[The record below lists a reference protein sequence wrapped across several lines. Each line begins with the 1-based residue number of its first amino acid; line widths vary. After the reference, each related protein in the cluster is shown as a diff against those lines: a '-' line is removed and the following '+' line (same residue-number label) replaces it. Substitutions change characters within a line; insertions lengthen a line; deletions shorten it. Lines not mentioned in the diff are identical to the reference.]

1 MNILLCLLLLF
12 TISFS
17 KQTDSVE
24 VNLIYRPLDSQLRI
38 FEMELFKKVI
48 SFYNLKNEKKI
59 KLIIHIEPDFNK
71 IRPLMLSDTFKNK
84 HVSSISSFT
93 ISDIPNFEY
102 SAAYLPV
109 KDAFISLRNYKYKND
124 FIRCGYNNN
133 SYTFSVIN
141 SIKDKNRF
149 KYVPFSSSSKLLKEL
164 KKGTIECYFFDSY
177 VTFFNPEIK
186 ILKYA
191 SDETS
196 YLGIIFRKNSEL
208 KKMLNPT
215 IKYFVTSSLY
225 YSMLR
230 KYLGN
235 DISKYVEKM
244 LKKSNLN

>member
-1 MNILLCLLLLF
+1 MNILLCLLFLF
-12 TISFS
+12 SICYS

-48 SFYNLKNEKKI
+48 SFYNLKNEKKL
-59 KLIIHIEPDFNK
+59 KLVIHIEPDFNK
-71 IRPLMLSDTFKNK
+71 IRPMMLSDKFKNK

-102 SAAYLPV
+102 SPAYLPL
-109 KDAFISLRNYKYKND
+109 KYAIISLKNYTYNNEM
-124 FIRCGYNNN
+124 ITCGYNDNP
-133 SYTFSVIN
+133 YTVNYLNTIS
-141 SIKDKNRF
+141 DKNKF
-149 KYVPFSSSSKLLKEL
+149 KFIPFNSSKILLSEL
-164 KKGTIECYFFDSY
+164 KKGTIDSYFFDSY
-177 VTFFNPEIK
+177 ITFFNPEIK
-186 ILKYA
+186 IIKYT
-191 SDETS
+191 SEETY
-196 YLGIIFRKNSEL
+196 YLGIVFRKNSEL

-235 DISKYVEKM
+235 DISKYVENM
-244 LKKSNLN
+244 LKKSY